1 MGLTSFPFVLLLPLL
16 LAAPGAAQ
24 RPQKR
29 PAPENPID
37 KIDVQANFDL
47 GQFAGKWFL
56 VGVASQCSYLS
67 ENSHRLEATNLVVSV
82 GGASSQGSLLVST
95 FHPLDGVCWNIQQTY
110 FPTKVPGRFLLKG
123 RGSPVDV
130 VVAETDYSSYAIVYY
145 QKDRKISAKLY
156 GRAVRVNDAVTAKF
170 EQRVAG
176 IGLNED
182 TTYYFPVYGF
192 CDSADQFH
200 ILKDIK
206 VVA

>member
-1 MGLTSFPFVLLLPLL
+1 MGPTSFPFVLLLPLL

-24 RPQKR
+24 GPKKR

-82 GGASSQGSLLVST
+82 GGPSSQGSLLVST
-95 FHPLDGVCWNIQQTY
+95 FRPLDGVCWNIQQTY
-110 FPTKVPGRFLLKG
+110 FPTKIPGRFLLKG
-123 RGSPVDV
+123 R
-130 VVAETDYSSYAIVYY
+130 AI
-145 QKDRKISAKLY
+145 
-156 GRAVRVNDAVTAKF
+156 RVNDAVTAKF
-170 EQRVAG
+170 EQRVTG
-176 IGLNED
+176 LGLNED

-200 ILKDIK
+200 ILNDIK

>member
-1 MGLTSFPFVLLLPLL
+1 MGPTSFPFVLLLPLL
-16 LAAPGAAQ
+16 LAAPGAAR

-95 FHPLDGVCWNIQQTY
+95 FRPLDGVCWNIQQTY
-110 FPTKVPGRFLLKG
+110 FPTKIPGRFLLKG
-123 RGSPVDV
+123 GRGLGWFCPWGPPSHFSQFPLPL
-130 VVAETDYSSYAIVYY
+130 SNNPQLFYY
-145 QKDRKISAKLY
+145 CTCFKHSQLISLEHLQH
-156 GRAVRVNDAVTAKF
+156 G
-170 EQRVAG
+170 
-176 IGLNED
+176 
-182 TTYYFPVYGF
+182 
-192 CDSADQFH
+192 
-200 ILKDIK
+200 
-206 VVA
+206 